1 MVPVRKTSSARGSL
15 QYLKT
20 VGTWRALLVI
30 TLLVVLAL
38 GLSRGP
44 RLLSPPSST
53 HLSDIGVKGGGGLDW
68 LDWLEGLVTLPQL
81 ELLVDTDR

>member
-1 MVPVRKTSSARGSL
+1 M

-38 GLSRGP
+38 GLSLGP
-44 RLLSPPSST
+44 RLVSAPCSS
-53 HLSDIGVKGGGGLDW
+53 HLSDIGVRGGGGL
-68 LDWLEGLVTLPQL
+68 LTLLQL
-81 ELLVDTDR
+81 ELLGDTDR